1 MVSLASLTAG
11 LYAALQLG
19 SSGSIASATV
29 GAAMPVA
36 AVGTGVAAVGTGA
49 AAVGAGAAAVGTG
62 AAAVGASAAVAGGAT
77 TSVAAVPSVLA
88 GVLLGLLQGLT
99 EFLPISSSGHLVL
112 AQSIFQVP
120 QTGIVLEVVL
130 HAGTLLAVLCSF
142 RKDLWMI
149 LVDSWAILAR
159 RGRSAEETRGPAT
172 AGDAAVWPEGF
183 RTLLLLVAATLPV
196 VVVGLLW
203 KDTIEGLF
211 ESPRLATVA
220 LMVTGVLLLSTR
232 WIPRGGRRVSWA
244 TALAMGCMQV
254 LSLMPGIS
262 RSGATIT
269 GGLFVRG
276 APEKVARFSFLMSIP
291 AIAGSL
297 VLELPALRD
306 LLQSGQVL
314 PYAAGFVAAFLSG
327 LAAIEILLRIV
338 ARGRFFVFGAYCL
351 VAGLLGFLFVH

>member
-1 MVSLASLTAG
+1 MVSLTSLTAG
-11 LYAALQLG
+11 LYAAFQLG
-19 SSGSIASATV
+19 SSETIASVAM
-29 GAAMPVA
+29 GAAMP
-36 AVGTGVAAVGTGA
+36 A
-49 AAVGAGAAAVGTG
+49 AASGAAAVGTS
-62 AAAVGASAAVAGGAT
+62 AAAVGTSAAAVGTSAAVAGGAT

-142 RKDLWMI
+142 RKDLWTI

-159 RGRSAEETRGPAT
+159 RGRPAEETQGAAT
-172 AGDAAVWPEGF
+172 AGNAAVWPEGF

-211 ESPRLATVA
+211 ESPRLAAVA

-232 WIPRGGRRVSWA
+232 WIPRGGRPVSWA
-244 TALAMGCMQV
+244 SAVTMGCMQV

-351 VAGLLGFLFVH
+351 VAGLLGLLFVH